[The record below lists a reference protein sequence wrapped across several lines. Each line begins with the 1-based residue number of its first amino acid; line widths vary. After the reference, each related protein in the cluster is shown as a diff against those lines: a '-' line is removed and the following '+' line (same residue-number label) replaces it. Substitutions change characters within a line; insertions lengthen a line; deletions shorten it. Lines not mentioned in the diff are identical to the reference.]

1 MTNHL
6 MKGWCHM
13 KRPYITV
20 KKFMMWEY
28 LVTGVMFLTL
38 GIIDNIMHIKAAA
51 LIASLLLFTIT
62 IMALVCKTEKFD
74 EMANVNMHKAYHV
87 GYVAFMAV
95 IVILVLI
102 ELVGGID
109 VTMFTVLNF
118 CFGVGNTTIG
128 IAFRYFENEG
138 DDLC

>member
-6 MKGWCHM
+6 MKGWYHM
-13 KRPYITV
+13 KQPYVTV
-20 KKFMMWEY
+20 KKFMTWEY

-38 GIIDNIMHIKAAA
+38 GVIDNIMHIKAAA
-51 LIASLLLFTIT
+51 LIASLLLLPIT
-62 IMALVCKTEKFD
+62 IMAPICKMEKFD
-74 EMANVNMHKAYHV
+74 EMANANLDKAYHF

-102 ELVGGID
+102 EMAGGID

-128 IAFRYFENEG
+128 IAFRHLENEG